1 MALRLDDETGQTVPA
16 VAQGA
21 IQGGKFVGKTIAAE
35 IAALRSGEPAPL
47 RKPFHYEDRGSMAI
61 IGRNRAVAEIG
72 KLRFGGYFAFLM
84 WALIHILFLIDF
96 RRKLVV
102 FVEWTWLYFTGGRGA
117 RLITGDDR
125 MPKVIQPPPD
135 FRAKAR
141 ESRPHAPS

>member
-1 MALRLDDETGQTVPA
+1 
-16 VAQGA
+16 
-21 IQGGKFVGKTIAAE
+21 
-35 IAALRSGEPAPL
+35 
-47 RKPFHYEDRGSMAI
+47 MAI

-72 KLRFGGYFAFLM
+72 KLR
-84 WALIHILFLIDF
+84 
-96 RRKLVV
+96 
-102 FVEWTWLYFTGGRGA
+102 FTGGRGA